1 MDRIIDWTKYPGL
14 PETPAVPEWR
24 DTPEREAFWREFQAL
39 PDFCDRK
46 SGCLLL
52 LALDVLLTV
61 AISVILAPMEKAE
74 FHISD
79 LLVSFPAIALEMMI
93 PAMLLWFLISRVVL
107 LWRTL
112 RLARRH
118 GFLMLRLKR
127 PNVSGEIQEIL
138 DARPAFDKQAFRA
151 LWPSE
156 QHAQCAER
164 LLEIAS
170 EYWRLPGKMLYPNDP
185 LLFFYFGKYFP
196 WWWNR
201 MLLEPPGDFWDDLL
215 QEFKVTEEIAKL
227 DKGSTLAEMVEC
239 LLGER

>member
-1 MDRIIDWTKYPGL
+1 M
-14 PETPAVPEWR
+14 
-24 DTPEREAFWREFQAL
+24 
-39 PDFCDRK
+39 
-46 SGCLLL
+46 
-52 LALDVLLTV
+52 LLTV
-61 AISVILAPMEKAE
+61 AISILAPTEKVG

-79 LLVSFPAIALEMMI
+79 LLVSFPAIALVMMI
-93 PAMLLWFLISRVVL
+93 PAMLLCFLISRVVL
-107 LWRTL
+107 LWRGL

-127 PNVSGEIQEIL
+127 PNVSGEIQKIL
-138 DARPAFDKQAFRA
+138 DARPAFGKQAFHA

-170 EYWRLPGKMLYPNDP
+170 EYWCLPGKMLYPNDP
-185 LLFFYFGKYFP
+185 LLFFYFGKCFP

-201 MLLEPPGDFWDDLL
+201 MVEPSGDFWDDLP

-239 LLGER
+239 LLGDR

>member
-1 MDRIIDWTKYPGL
+1 
-14 PETPAVPEWR
+14 
-24 DTPEREAFWREFQAL
+24 
-39 PDFCDRK
+39 
-46 SGCLLL
+46 
-52 LALDVLLTV
+52 
-61 AISVILAPMEKAE
+61 MEKAE
-74 FHISD
+74 FRFSH

-185 LLFFYFGKYFP
+185 LLFFYFGKCFP

-201 MLLEPPGDFWDDLL
+201 MLLEPPPGTSGTICSRSSKSRRRL
-215 QEFKVTEEIAKL
+215 QTWTMTQRLPKWWNVCL
-227 DKGSTLAEMVEC
+227 GSVDI
-239 LLGER
+239 